1 VVRREVPAVIAT
13 MNRSSTNR
21 YRQVALAGTLVLVS
35 LALSAILSGA
45 AGGQVVRVCIA
56 ALITM
61 LLGIMAVANPAW
73 GSALTLLFLV
83 QLGLLRRLLIPLIG
97 WSSYDPLLVVGP
109 IVAIV
114 LVGRMILVPRRP
126 LAEGWVSKAILGL
139 VALSV
144 LEAFNPKGGGPISG
158 LVGLLFL
165 AAPLLWFFVGREVA
179 DRRVLAAVL
188 WGSIPLGIFIAAY
201 GLAQTNIGFFPW
213 DKAWLDIAGYA
224 SLSVYGLTRGFGTF
238 ASSAE
243 YALFLGVAVVAAVAA
258 LLHGRILAALPLPL
272 LGAAIFFESSRGIV
286 VFVLLAI
293 VAMVGLRTRRVVI
306 AIALWVVIGGAVLGG
321 WAAFGGAAETAAIQ
335 SGDPFAVHQVS
346 GLADPLNPD
355 TSTLVD
361 HWQAMVSG
369 TSYALANPLGAGTSG
384 GNLASTKLGGVGVST
399 ELDFIDELIDLGII
413 GGVLYLAVI
422 IAVAAGTFRAYLQ
435 THDVLLLCTSGILI
449 VTLGHWLSGGY
460 YAVAPLV
467 WFVAGWAHQQSVARA
482 VVEPQRTLEM
492 RRIRAEFELFLQ
504 S

>member
-1 VVRREVPAVIAT
+1 MIAT

-21 YRQVALAGTLVLVS
+21 YRQVALAGTLVLLA

-45 AGGQVVRVCIA
+45 VGGQLARVCIA
-56 ALITM
+56 GLITM
-61 LLGIMAVANPAW
+61 VLGIVAVANPAW

-83 QLGLLRRLLIPLIG
+83 QLGLMRRLLIPLIG
-97 WSSYDPLLVVGP
+97 WSGYDPLLIVGP

-114 LVGRMILVPRRP
+114 LVGRLILVPRRP
-126 LAEGWVSKAILGL
+126 LAASWVSKAILGL
-139 VALSV
+139 LALSV
-144 LEAFNPKGGGPISG
+144 LEAFNPKGGGPIAG
-158 LVGLLFL
+158 LVGLLFV
-165 AAPLLWFFVGREVA
+165 AAPLVWFFVGREVA
-179 DRRVLAAVL
+179 DRRVFATVL
-188 WGSIPLGIFIAAY
+188 WGSIPLGLVIAVY
-201 GLAQTNIGFFPW
+201 GLAQTNIGFLPW

-224 SLSVYGLTRGFGTF
+224 SLSVYGLTRAFGTF

-243 YALFLGVAVVAAVAA
+243 YALFVAAALVVAVGAF
-258 LLHGRILAALPLPL
+258 LHGRFLAALAMPL

-293 VAMVGLRTRRVVI
+293 VAMVGLRTRRIVI
-306 AIALWVVIGGAVLGG
+306 AILLWVVIGGAVLGG

-335 SGDPFAVHQVS
+335 SGDPLAVHQVS

-369 TSYALANPLGAGTSG
+369 TTYALANPLGAGTSSS
-384 GNLASTKLGGVGVST
+384 NLAYTKLGGVGVGT
-399 ELDFIDELIDLGII
+399 EVDLTDELVDLGII
-413 GGVLYLAVI
+413 GGVLYLVVVVAV
-422 IAVAAGTFRAYLQ
+422 VAGTFREYLR
-435 THDVLLLCTSGILI
+435 THDVLLLCTGGVLI

-467 WFVAGWAHQQSVARA
+467 WFLAGWAHQQSFARVAL
-482 VVEPQRTLEM
+482 EPQHPLEI
-492 RRIRAEFELFLQ
+492 RRLRAEFQRFLE